1 MVENVV
7 SRSLR
12 RRHFLRLAAAA
23 TAAAVTPRALC
34 TEQHDPSAPA
44 APSVA
49 TFDDVWR
56 TVRDRFYDPHL
67 HGLNWAA
74 VRERYIAD
82 AARATSDD
90 VLAGVINR
98 MLSELH
104 ASHARYYTPDQP
116 EYYQLADIFAGAL
129 RRHGLERSF
138 PDGRI
143 SYPGIGILSRT
154 DEQNRSFVIGVI
166 EATPAQLA
174 GLLAGDEIVS
184 ANGVPFQPVGSF
196 RDKVGKQVVLVLRRA
211 GALLQVQVTPSAIP
225 SF

>member
-49 TFDDVWR
+49 TFDDVWQ

-67 HGLNWAA
+67 HGLDWTA

-104 ASHARYYTPDQP
+104 ASHTRYYTPDQP
-116 EYYQLADIFAGAL
+116 EYLPTRGYL
-129 RRHGLERSF
+129 RRRATAAWARTIV
-138 PDGRI
+138 PGRADL
-143 SYPGIGILSRT
+143 LSRHRHPLT
-154 DEQNRSFVIGVI
+154 H
-166 EATPAQLA
+166 
-174 GLLAGDEIVS
+174 
-184 ANGVPFQPVGSF
+184 
-196 RDKVGKQVVLVLRRA
+196 RRA
-211 GALLQVQVTPSAIP
+211 EP
-225 SF
+225 